1 MNIDITILYL
11 FVGLSFGLVAIGYLF
26 RYAIPASLFLFTAG
40 GLMAVLFIYTE
51 TISTAT
57 FSSGLT
63 DSLFHYNVESSTG
76 SNNVNGAV
84 NSAYVQ
90 FVSASNSALVGDTIN
105 CIDIQLSK
113 VLSPTGTAT
122 IGTFDASNNVLTTFG
137 TIDVSTLTGSSVWK
151 TFCLAGDNT
160 YTIQNQDRIGVKYT
174 GGDAT
179 NSLVIRGDGN
189 NPFDGVITF
198 RQFFTAGAWTSTTGT
213 DQMFR
218 FYLSGGDFEI
228 TDNEEPFTEEIK
240 VFMVLM
246 ASIMCLA
253 GGVMEIE
260 ARRR

>member
-57 FSSGLT
+57 FISGDT
-63 DSLFHYNVESSTG
+63 DNIYHYLVDSATG
-76 SNNVNGAV
+76 TNSYSNVNFG
-84 NSAYVQ
+84 YVEL
-90 FVSASNSALVGDTIN
+90 VSASNSALAGDTID
-105 CIDIQLSK
+105 CIDVYMSRTLNP
-113 VLSPTGTAT
+113 VGTAE
-122 IGTFDASNNVLTTFG
+122 IGTFDVNNNVIVTFG
-137 TIDVSTLTGSSVWK
+137 TQNVALLSGALQWFTY
-151 TFCLAGDNT
+151 CLPDGQT
-160 YTIQNQDRIGVKYT
+160 YTIQNGDRIGMKYASGT
-174 GGDAT
+174 AT
-179 NSLVIRGDGN
+179 DLVNIRGDAN
-189 NPFDGVITF
+189 NPFDGTVTF
-198 RQFFTAGAWTSTTGT
+198 RQVYTTVWTSATGT
-213 DQMFR
+213 DQVFR
-218 FYLSGGDFEI
+218 FYLRGGDIEL
-228 TDNEEPFTEEIK
+228 TDNQEPFTEEIK